1 MAQPLPS
8 VLASGAIFGA
18 ALTSTGV
25 WYPSIIDAQ
34 VHFRNFHMVKV
45 FLTASATSAVAILA
59 LERLGWIRCSPRK
72 PSNWGWVGQYDG
84 NIIGGVLLGAGMTLA
99 EACPGTVLVQV
110 AMGIP
115 SGLYAL
121 AGVAVGGILFV
132 RFGES
137 LKRSSTAKSESEDS
151 YTIQGK
157 LHLDP
162 NYVLM
167 LYEAAAGLMLALT
180 TKINPHRGNLL
191 HPITGGFLVGSG
203 QIASLLFT
211 KQPVGVS
218 SAFEDFGKWF
228 WYILGRAKGSTSD
241 SQSKPAIRPLLFAG
255 GIIAGSWALAH
266 LRPGVYQ
273 ADAFS
278 VTPTRAVLGGTLL
291 AIGARVGGGCTSG
304 HGISGM
310 AMFSI
315 ASVISVCSMFG
326 GAFTT
331 AAFL

>member
-8 VLASGAIFGA
+8 VLTSGAIFGA

-34 VHFRNFHMVKV
+34 VHLQSFHMMKV
-45 FLTASATSAVAILA
+45 FLTASATSAVTILT
-59 LERLGWIRCSPRK
+59 LERLGWVRCSPRK
-72 PSNWGWVGQYDG
+72 PSNWGWLGPYDG
-84 NIIGGVLLGAGMTLA
+84 NIIGGVLLGTGMTMA

-121 AGVAVGGILFV
+121 GGAAVGGILFS
-132 RFGES
+132 RFAES
-137 LKRSSTAKSESEDS
+137 LKRSTTPKSDDCG
-151 YTIQGK
+151 TIQGK
-157 LHLDP
+157 LNLDP
-162 NYVLM
+162 NYVLVA
-167 LYEAAAGLMLALT
+167 YEAMAGLMVALT
-180 TKINPHRGNLL
+180 TKINPHGGNLL
-191 HPITGGFLVGSG
+191 HPIIGGFLVGG
-203 QIASLLFT
+203 CQLASLLFT

-228 WYILGRAKGSTSD
+228 WYIVGRVKGSTSE
-241 SQSKPAIRPLLFAG
+241 SQSKPAIPTLIFAG
-255 GIIAGSWALAH
+255 GIIAGSWAVAH
-266 LRPGVYQ
+266 LGPGVYE

-278 VTPTRAVLGGTLL
+278 VSPARAVLGGVLL

-315 ASVISVCSMFG
+315 ASIISVCSMFG
-326 GAFTT
+326 GAFAA